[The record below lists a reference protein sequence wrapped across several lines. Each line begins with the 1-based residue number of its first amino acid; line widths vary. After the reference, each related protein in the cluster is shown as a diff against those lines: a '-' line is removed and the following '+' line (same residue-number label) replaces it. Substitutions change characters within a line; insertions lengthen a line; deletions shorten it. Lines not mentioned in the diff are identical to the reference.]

1 MKLDPNRDT
10 YEQIE
15 HALRTVAVRLLLI
28 AVFFFCL
35 GYLVG

>member
-1 MKLDPNRDT
+1 MRLDPDRDPFT
-10 YEQIE
+10 QIE
-15 HALRTVAVRLLLI
+15 EVLRTVVVRLLLI